1 MAISIENPFGS
12 YLWAALVKLTM
23 EHSKQAMSLY
33 NRLEMVRFHSC
44 CHGSKRRKDTDGYQH
59 LESSRRFMQC
69 APTITHTNLWGVSW
83 SMGVWRFDTSSE
95 ASYPVLL
102 AQRAAACLVQ
112 YATDCQFVL
121 CPPPRLHDL
130 ATASL
135 GKQSKKHKPLVP
147 EYHRVAFQSKHLPIS
162 DGAKIIAPHRWG
174 VEREEG
180 DKAEKRMTKLAE
192 EVKVGYFH
200 TPKFVSMSM
209 NVKHPMDSVEHLEEA
224 TVEPCISICIILWSL

>member
-1 MAISIENPFGS
+1 
-12 YLWAALVKLTM
+12 
-23 EHSKQAMSLY
+23 
-33 NRLEMVRFHSC
+33 
-44 CHGSKRRKDTDGYQH
+44 
-59 LESSRRFMQC
+59 
-69 APTITHTNLWGVSW
+69 
-83 SMGVWRFDTSSE
+83 MGVWRFDTSSE

-121 CPPPRLHDL
+121 CPPPPLHDL

-147 EYHRVAFQSKHLPIS
+147 EYHRVAFQSKHLPIR

-180 DKAEKRMTKLAE
+180 DKAEKRMTKLSE

-200 TPKFVSMSM
+200 TPKQFASMSM

-224 TVEPCISICIILWSL
+224 TLEALHFNLHYRLELVKIERKKNLLHARILSKKLAAEEAELHSILVSPLVFRRCWMARTFFCGGTCTRSITKMIQEWLTS